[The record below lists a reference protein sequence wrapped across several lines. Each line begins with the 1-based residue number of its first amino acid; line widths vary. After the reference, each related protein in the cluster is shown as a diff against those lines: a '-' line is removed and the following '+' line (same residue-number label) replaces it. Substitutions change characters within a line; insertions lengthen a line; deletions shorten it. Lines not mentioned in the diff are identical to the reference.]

1 MAASAW
7 QNGQMNM
14 RITTYNPTRTLKQSL
29 VAIPLLIC
37 ALAMPALGQ
46 ISGIGKAMKPE
57 FFTRDLII
65 FIEGLDLDE
74 TQQIIVEALFDDYEQ
89 SFEEGIDRMEVRIED
104 IQDDIEEL
112 KDNPQEVLRLVI
124 GPIEVWMK
132 ERDVLGDQLIENV
145 RVILVPA
152 QETLWIEF
160 TRKLY
165 IEQYLSD
172 GVMSGESVN
181 IFHVLRD
188 MSLDQST
195 ADHIKPTVD
204 GYAIEL
210 HESLRT
216 RTRLMQ
222 GPHATLLET
231 INAADTPADQSRKL
245 DIINARIAIRDINDR
260 GIDEIAHALP
270 ENKGIEFWNQAM
282 QRGYP
287 RIFRRTAA
295 QRVLESAAAITSYPE
310 DIQVAIDQLL
320 AEYYVELDD
329 YNTRLLDKQ
338 RRFDPERLRESIRNR
353 QRKRDGEDTI
363 RPEDPTRELIAQR
376 KAMGTRYIDRLRELL
391 SPEEFDKLEGARRYA
406 PPPASLTPKE
416 AEQLQLNFNRNI
428 NSTPAGKGNDP
439 RTNPNAPGGK
449 KPPAK
454 GDRGRDGDRDRD

>member
-1 MAASAW
+1 MYKS
-7 QNGQMNM
+7 
-14 RITTYNPTRTLKQSL
+14 TRTLKQTI

-37 ALAMPALGQ
+37 ALAIPALGQ

-74 TQQIIVEALFDDYEQ
+74 TQQIIVEALFDDYEL
-89 SFEEGIDRMEVRIED
+89 SFGEGIDRMEVRIED

-124 GPIEVWMK
+124 GPIEEWMK

-152 QETLWIEF
+152 QETLWIDF

-172 GVMSGESVN
+172 GVMSGENVN

-188 MSLDQST
+188 MSLDQSIL
-195 ADHIKPTVD
+195 DRIKPTVD

-210 HESLRT
+210 HDSLRN

-231 INAADTPADQSRKL
+231 INAADTPADQARKL
-245 DIINARIAIRDINDR
+245 DIINARIAIRNINDQ
-260 GIDEIAHALP
+260 GIDAIARTLP
-270 ENKGIEFWNQAM
+270 ENRGIEFWNQAM

-295 QRVLESAAAITSYPE
+295 QRVLESAAAIASYPE
-310 DIQVAIDQLL
+310 DIQLAIDQLL

-329 YNTRLLDKQ
+329 YNTRLLDEQ
-338 RRFDPERLRESIRNR
+338 RRFDPVRLKESIRNR
-353 QRKRDGEDTI
+353 QRKRDGEPTV
-363 RPEDPTRELIAQR
+363 RPEDPTRELLAQR
-376 KAMGTRYIDRLRELL
+376 KAMGTRYIDRLRALL
-391 SPEEFDKLEGARRYA
+391 SPEEFDELEGARRYA
-406 PPPASLTPKE
+406 PPPASLTPKG
-416 AEQLQLNFNRNI
+416 AEQLQLNLNRDI

-439 RTNPNAPGGK
+439 RTSPTAPGGK

-454 GDRGRDGDRDRD
+454 GGRGRGGD